1 MKRLILLVIIVVT
14 LLAITGALV
23 LHFLQTRLA
32 SQRAPAVSHLARAPD
47 LAYKFNLCLEAYA
60 FAPSGPTEI
69 YKTDYSFPD
78 PFRRANDTIIPI
90 LVDSNQADNTVS
102 FQIAIIVGQ
111 VQTFHETIAHVAALD
126 GISVMLPNAQNQL
139 ERSNEPQFIVSAI
152 GIGGGAAVLDY
163 TCPQEWKWSIAA

>member
-1 MKRLILLVIIVVT
+1 MKRLMLLAVVMVT
-14 LLAITGALV
+14 LLAVSGALAFRFV
-23 LHFLQTRLA
+23 QTRFA
-32 SQRAPAVSHLARAPD
+32 SQPAPAVSHLTRTPN

-78 PFRRANDTIIPI
+78 PFRRASDTIIPI
-90 LVDSNQADNTVS
+90 LVDWNQADNTVS
-102 FQIAIIVGQ
+102 FQIAIIVGH
-111 VQTFHETIAHVAALD
+111 VKTFHETIAHVQARD
-126 GISVMLPNAQNQL
+126 GISVMLPDAQNQL

-163 TCPQEWKWSIAA
+163 TCPQEWKWSITT